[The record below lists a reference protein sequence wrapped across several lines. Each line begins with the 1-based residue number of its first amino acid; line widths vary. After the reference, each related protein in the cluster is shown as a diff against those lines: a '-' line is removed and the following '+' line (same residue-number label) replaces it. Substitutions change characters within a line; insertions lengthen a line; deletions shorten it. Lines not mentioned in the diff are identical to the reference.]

1 VKGAHVGPGKI
12 KAGTTVIITCAPW
25 DEVARRV
32 ADVGSGVEHVVVDLG
47 DAEMVDATTLSTL
60 RRFGARLR
68 SHGGRL
74 SVVCGHPALSR
85 LLELTLLS
93 HSFDVFGS
101 LDAALQT
108 S

>member
-1 VKGAHVGPGKI
+1 MKGAHAGTAQLNP
-12 KAGTTVIITCAPW
+12 GTTVVITCVPW
-25 DEVARRV
+25 DEVAGRV
-32 ADVGSGVEHVVVDLG
+32 AAVSGVEHVVVDLG
-47 DAEMVDATTLSTL
+47 DAEMVDSTTLTTL
-60 RRFGARLR
+60 RRFGSKLR

-93 HSFDVFGS
+93 HSFEVFGS